1 MEKMKNKKIKIL
13 DDLLIDQ
20 IAAGEVVERPSSV
33 VKELV
38 ENAIDAGA
46 TEISV
51 SVLNGG
57 ISQIEIRDDG
67 QGMSRDDLALSVE
80 RFGTSKVATGD
91 DLLGIETYGF
101 RGEALPS
108 IASVSRLTITTRERG
123 ANIAHQLRIEGGGKK
138 EVIELSAPE
147 GTLVSIKD
155 LFFNVPARR
164 KFLKTERSES
174 NAIKSV
180 VADFALAKPEVS
192 FYLYDD
198 NKEVLVFPAN
208 QGLRSR
214 ITATKLIQGDAIPLK
229 FERTYRD
236 GSHASTIRIGGYVSP
251 PLFASRVSSKVR
263 FIVNE
268 RVVKSPLLIRAL
280 RDGFGSFLKP
290 GFYPSGVLMVEVPPI
305 DVDVN
310 VHPQKTEIRFRF
322 ESMIFSAVREATMQS
337 LKGSA
342 ESLPQ
347 EKIYH
352 LRPKEPPG
360 QAQAE
365 IQFIGN
371 GSYIHRE
378 IAGCWD
384 QEINK
389 EEMRGGRVSLVEETP
404 NLSTDAGEASR
415 GGLSSGVR
423 FLGQIFK
430 LYLLFEGKENF
441 AILDMHAAHERVTF
455 FSLKKSFK
463 ERSIITQEL
472 LLPINIP
479 YSSFD
484 SVEYLSEKLEIIKAF
499 GIEAEVRDEEVIV
512 RTIPSILSQDTV
524 VEMLTSLLSEIPGS
538 SFEHILLEKYDAYLA
553 RLACHASIRRGDA
566 VSSEGAYALLDQLEK
581 AELSGWCPHG
591 RPVIWWISEAEL
603 EARFGRTAPGSTFS

>member
-1 MEKMKNKKIKIL
+1 MEMMKNNKIRIL

-51 SVLNGG
+51 SILNGG

-80 RFGTSKVATGD
+80 RFGTSKVVTGD

-108 IASVSRLTITTRERG
+108 IASVSRLTITTRERS
-123 ANIAHQLRIEGGGKK
+123 ADIAHQLRIEGGGKK
-138 EVIELSAPE
+138 EIVALSAPE
-147 GTLVSIKD
+147 GTLVCIKD

-174 NAIKSV
+174 NAIKAV

-198 NKEVLVFPAN
+198 TKEVLVFPAN
-208 QGLRSR
+208 QGLRAR
-214 ITATKLIQGDAIPLK
+214 IAATKLIQGDAIPLE

-236 GSHASTIRIGGYVSP
+236 GSHASTIRISGYVSP

-290 GFYPSGVLMVEVPPI
+290 GFYPSGVLMLHVPSI

-352 LRPKEPPG
+352 LQPKEPPR
-360 QAQAE
+360 QEQSE

-371 GSYIHRE
+371 GSYIQRE
-378 IAGCWD
+378 ITERWD
-384 QEINK
+384 QGTDK
-389 EEMRGGRVSLVEETP
+389 EELQDGRVSLVKETP
-404 NLSTDAGEASR
+404 HRSTHSGEASR
-415 GGLSSGVR
+415 GGLSSRVR

-455 FSLKKSFK
+455 FILKQSFN
-463 ERSIITQEL
+463 ERSIISQEL
-472 LLPINIP
+472 LLPVSIP

-484 SVEYLSEKLEIIKAF
+484 SAEYITEKLEMIKAF

-512 RTIPSILSQDTV
+512 RAIPSILSQDTV
-524 VEMLTSLLSEIPGS
+524 VEMLTSLLSEIPES
-538 SFEHILLEKYDAYLA
+538 SFEHILLEKQDAYLA

-566 VSSEGAYALLDQLEK
+566 VSSESAYALLDQLEK